1 MRHRIDEPA
10 DAALAA
16 ALGGPVPDETGTIG
30 DESLL
35 SLEELAERTGLPLS
49 LLEALEREG
58 LLVPRLAGDDPR
70 YTLGDAAALS
80 SAMALL
86 QAGIPLDEFLD
97 LARRH
102 DQAMREV
109 ADAAVELFVRF
120 VRDPISGS
128 AGSGQE
134 ASERLVTA
142 FREMLPATSRIVDHH
157 FRRLL
162 LHAARARIERDGD
175 ERELAALRRIQQP
188 QTEPREAAESQA
200 PERKV

>member
-16 ALGGPVPDETGTIG
+16 ALGGPVPDETGTID

-58 LLVPRLAGDDPR
+58 LLVPRLAGDNAR
-70 YTLGDAAALS
+70 YTPGDAAALS

-86 QAGIPLDEFLD
+86 QVGIPLDEFLD

-102 DQAMREV
+102 DRAMREV

-162 LHAARARIERDGD
+162 LDAARARIERDGD
-175 ERELAALRRIQQP
+175 ERELSALRRIQHP
-188 QTEPREAAESQA
+188 QREPGEAREGQA
-200 PERKV
+200 REREP